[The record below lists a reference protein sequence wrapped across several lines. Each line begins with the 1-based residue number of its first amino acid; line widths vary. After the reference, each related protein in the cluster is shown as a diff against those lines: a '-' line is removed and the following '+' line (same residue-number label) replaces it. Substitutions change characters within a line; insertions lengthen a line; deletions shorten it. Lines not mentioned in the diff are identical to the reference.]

1 MEGKVIVS
9 RRHTSSSRKPSR
21 ADAGRVRPL
30 VLACAALLATG
41 VTAAVFGGITLSSW
55 GAVRVPSPDAA
66 ADLLVLGCAGAG
78 TLLSAWLG
86 LGFACAALAAL
97 PGGIGAAF
105 DLVAGRLTPAAVR
118 RTVAVLL
125 GTALSATLVPNPAGA
140 VGAVAAGGRALTS
153 WSGSA
158 PDLVLRGAVTVVPGA
173 PDPAFRPT
181 TSHLSP
187 SATASDTPPP
197 PAPDPSFRPTLP
209 GSPGATRDADRTA
222 YTPAVPAPP
231 SAPRV
236 LGPLGRGPRPGT
248 SVEEHVVVRRGD
260 SLWHIAARYLGPH
273 ATSAEVAHEW
283 PRWYAANRAV
293 IGGDPDRI
301 QPGQR
306 LTPPTGGVR

>member
-1 MEGKVIVS
+1 M
-9 RRHTSSSRKPSR
+9 RRGRHASQRVARPRLRLRCPRCPPGRHRRRIRPRGRPAHPGRRPSHRRR
-21 ADAGRVRPL
+21 AARHRPQCHARPQPGRCCR
-30 VLACAALLATG
+30 
-41 VTAAVFGGITLSSW
+41 
-55 GAVRVPSPDAA
+55 RRR
-66 ADLLVLGCAGAG
+66 
-78 TLLSAWLG
+78 
-86 LGFACAALAAL
+86 
-97 PGGIGAAF
+97 
-105 DLVAGRLTPAAVR
+105 GRR
-118 RTVAVLL
+118 
-125 GTALSATLVPNPAGA
+125 
-140 VGAVAAGGRALTS
+140 RALTS

-158 PDLVLRGAVTVVPGA
+158 PDLVLRDAVTVVPGA

-236 LGPLGRGPRPGT
+236 LGPLGRGPRPGA
-248 SVEEHVVVRRGD
+248 SVEEHVVVRWGD
-260 SLWHIAARYLGPH
+260 SLWHIAARYLGPD